1 MQVLLRILLRFLRP
15 DRSLKILFGGL
26 QVVPHCDLY
35 GIANPIASIMKTV
48 FARQLRFLA
57 GWSLSRLFRGVVIDF
72 ALRQQLLQS
81 VDLGPGEVRIVLQFN
96 EPGLTQAFQGREVRD
111 LVAV

>member
-1 MQVLLRILLRFLRP
+1 MRQLLPILLRFLRP

-35 GIANPIASIMKTV
+35 GIANPVASV
-48 FARQLRFLA
+48 LYVVLVCQLRLSA
-57 GWSLSRLFRGVVIDF
+57 GWSLSRLFRGVVVDF
-72 ALRQQLLQS
+72 ALRQQLLQP

-96 EPGLTQAFQGREVRD
+96 EPGLTQALQRREVRD